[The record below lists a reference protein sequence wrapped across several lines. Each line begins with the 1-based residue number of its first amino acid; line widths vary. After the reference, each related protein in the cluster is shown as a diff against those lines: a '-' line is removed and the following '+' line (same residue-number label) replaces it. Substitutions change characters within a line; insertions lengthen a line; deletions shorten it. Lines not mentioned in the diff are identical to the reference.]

1 MKWGFG
7 LWYSRYSCWYSPLIW
22 VHTTG
27 LLGSTLCFDFKEL
40 KGYKIPVWLILEWV
54 HPISMYVYFSVFV
67 YMIPKQHFIPVQ
79 GIPEWVH
86 SKNCVVWRKWRVRIW
101 FGVKTTQVRTPYR
114 LSHLILSCE
123 CSTNFT
129 LERINSWINCGMK
142 VIPVSFQWPLSTTL
156 SNISFF
162 FLFCSNAYLS
172 ARRVKHFIRD
182 QIEASSPAFNNI
194 ITTAK

>member
-1 MKWGFG
+1 MTHSGMSSSHLCVRVFLCICLHDTKTTFHSRTRHSGVSSFQK
-7 LWYSRYSCWYSPLIW
+7 LW
-22 VHTTG
+22 
-27 LLGSTLCFDFKEL
+27 
-40 KGYKIPVWLILEWV
+40 
-54 HPISMYVYFSVFV
+54 
-67 YMIPKQHFIPVQ
+67 
-79 GIPEWVH
+79 
-86 SKNCVVWRKWRVRIW
+86 KWRVRIW

-129 LERINSWINCGMK
+129 LEWNSWINCGMK
-142 VIPVSFQWPLSTTL
+142 VIPVSFQWPLSATL
-156 SNISFF
+156 SNIIFF

-182 QIEASSPAFNNI
+182 QIEASSPPFNNI

>member
-1 MKWGFG
+1 MTHSGMSSSHLCVRVFLCICLHDTKTAFH
-7 LWYSRYSCWYSPLIW
+7 SRTRHSGVS
-22 VHTTG
+22 
-27 LLGSTLCFDFKEL
+27 SFQKLCS
-40 KGYKIPVWLILEWV
+40 LEKV
-54 HPISMYVYFSVFV
+54 ARA
-67 YMIPKQHFIPVQ
+67 YMIWC
-79 GIPEWVH
+79 E
-86 SKNCVVWRKWRVRIW
+86 N
-101 FGVKTTQVRTPYR
+101 QVRTPYR

-129 LERINSWINCGMK
+129 LEWNSWINCGMK
-142 VIPVSFQWPLSTTL
+142 VIPVSFQWPLSATL

-182 QIEASSPAFNNI
+182 QIEASSPPFNNI

>member
-1 MKWGFG
+1 M
-7 LWYSRYSCWYSPLIW
+7 
-22 VHTTG
+22 G
-27 LLGSTLCFDFKEL
+27 LLGSTLCFDFKKL

-54 HPISMYVYFSVFV
+54 HPISAYVYFSVFV

-129 LERINSWINCGMK
+129 LEWNSWINCGMK
-142 VIPVSFQWPLSTTL
+142 VIPVSFQWPLSATL

-182 QIEASSPAFNNI
+182 QIEASSPPFNNI